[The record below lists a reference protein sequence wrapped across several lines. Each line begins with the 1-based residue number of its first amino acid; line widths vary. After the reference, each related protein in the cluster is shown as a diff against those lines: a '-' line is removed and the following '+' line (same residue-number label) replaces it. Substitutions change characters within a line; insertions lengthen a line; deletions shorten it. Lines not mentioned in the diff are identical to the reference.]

1 MTGHKVVTDEDVE
14 KALDFMR
21 HHALKAAKARAD
33 RIYLEEGRKAEKAR
47 LMKQV
52 EAESNKS
59 MSIAQQERD
68 AYAHPDYR
76 TVLDGIRV
84 AVEEDEKC
92 RFSILAAQAI
102 LDAWRTQQANQRA
115 MEKAP

>member
-1 MTGHKVVTDEDVE
+1 MTKTIVTDEDVE

-21 HHALKAAKARAD
+21 HHAIKAAKAKAERV
-33 RIYLEEGRKAEKAR
+33 YLEEGRKAEKAR

-52 EAESNKS
+52 EAEANKP

-68 AYAHPDYR
+68 AYAHPEYQK
-76 TVLDGIRV
+76 VLEGLRA
-84 AVEEDEKC
+84 AVEEDERC
-92 RFSILAAQAI
+92 RFSILAAQAL